1 MKHLFIILSIICSTG
16 IFAQTNFSNNV
27 DYYEEGMKYYLI
39 GDFKNAFN
47 IFKKGYTQGET
58 NLCPQMLAE
67 LYYEGLG
74 CIKDE
79 KKSFEL
85 FKIAADN
92 GNPYA
97 QYSLGLHYYSGI
109 GCKQDDVEAR
119 RYYKLA
125 ADSGIIPEASYNY
138 GAMLFMGEGG
148 IKDLKEALKY
158 YMKASEQGFPQAQY
172 CVALVYYYGNYK
184 GMQLKQ
190 DKNKAL
196 ELFKQSATQGIT
208 KAAIAIDELY

>member
-1 MKHLFIILSIICSTG
+1 MRHIFLILSIICSVS
-16 IFAQTNFSNNV
+16 IFAQTNNSNNI
-27 DYYEEGMKYYLI
+27 DYYEDGMKYYLI

-47 IFKKGYTQGET
+47 LFKEGYLQGDDI
-58 NLCPQMLAE
+58 LCPQMLAE

-74 CIKDE
+74 CIRDE

-97 QYSLGLHYYSGI
+97 QYALGLNYYSGV
-109 GCKQDDVEAR
+109 GCNKDDIKAR
-119 RYYKLA
+119 KYYKLA
-125 ADSGIIPEASYNY
+125 ADSGFIPEASYNY

-148 IKDLKEALKY
+148 VKDLDESLKY
-158 YMKASEQGFPQAQY
+158 YMKASNQGFPQAQY
-172 CVALVYYYGNYK
+172 CVALVYYYGDYK
-184 GMQLKQ
+184 GMHLKQ

-196 ELFKQSATQGIT
+196 ELFKQSAAQGVT